1 MGKSGVKGLLER
13 GASSEEGSL
22 PKDEIF
28 DLMSNH
34 RRRYVIHHCKQV
46 REPISLSDLAE
57 QVAAWEKDKTIEEL
71 GSAERK
77 TVYTSLQ
84 QTHLPRLERAGIIT
98 YEDGEVELT
107 DQTERLD
114 IYLDIVPANS
124 IPWGVYYLGLSVL
137 SAIVVAGLWSGV
149 LPTETIPALTYP
161 TVIVAAF
168 AISSA
173 YHTLSN
179 RQYRFENFDEPP

>member
-1 MGKSGVKGLLER
+1 MGKSGAGGLLR
-13 GASSEEGSL
+13 RDTPTEEGSL

-34 RRRYVIHHCKQV
+34 RRRYIIHHCK
-46 REPISLSDLAE
+46 RENEPITLSDLAE
-57 QVAAWEKDKTIEEL
+57 QVAAWEKDKTIDEL

-98 YEDGEVELT
+98 YDDGEVELT
-107 DQTERLD
+107 ERTERLD
-114 IYLDIVPANS
+114 IYLDIVPENS
-124 IPWGVYYLGLSVL
+124 IPWGVYYLGLSLL
-137 SAIVVAGLWSGV
+137 SCVVVAGLWAGV
-149 LPTETIPALTYP
+149 LPTGAIPALTYP

-168 AISSA
+168 TVSA
-173 YHTLSN
+173 TYHSLTN
-179 RQYRFENFDEPP
+179 RRYRFENFDQPP